1 MGSVAGIDWQG
12 WASLSGSTIAAI
24 LTSVAALI
32 ASLAAYRKA
41 NSKDENCTCKD
52 KDTDS
57 D

>member
-1 MGSVAGIDWQG
+1 MVNVAGIDWQG
-12 WASLSGSTIAAI
+12 WAALSGSTIAAI

-52 KDTDS
+52 QDS
-57 D
+57 DSD